1 MGALSQRCGR
11 AVAGGIRNRERMEV
25 DAKGPEMSERTT
37 ETTTDATQTPAP
49 DAPSTPH
56 GPGHHAIGCPE
67 CFEELQRNRD
77 WWKAR
82 PEGSRLV
89 GLVVARD
96 DMPSVVEQRNDLAR
110 FGVAILDF
118 KHPAPEGSE
127 TWEQRFAQ
135 LFETLRAGD
144 VLVVANERA
153 LGSTSD
159 EVARTIRTLRRHNL
173 VVKVLSH
180 GAPHLETASI

>member
-1 MGALSQRCGR
+1 MGRRPRLLRRSR
-11 AVAGGIRNRERMEV
+11 A
-25 DAKGPEMSERTT
+25 SRTT
-37 ETTTDATQTPAP
+37 VATTRS
-49 DAPSTPH
+49 DAPRSYSAT
-56 GPGHHAIGCPE
+56 G
-67 CFEELQRNRD
+67 D

-89 GLVVARD
+89 GLVLDRD

-118 KHPAPEGSE
+118 KHPAPEGAA
-127 TWEQRFAQ
+127 TWEQRFGR
-135 LFETLRAGD
+135 LFETLQGGD
-144 VLVVANERA
+144 VLVVVSERA
-153 LGSTSD
+153 LGQTSD

-180 GAPHLETASI
+180 GAPHLADARG

>member
-1 MGALSQRCGR
+1 MGELTTDST
-11 AVAGGIRNRERMEV
+11 AGGSPTAPAQR
-25 DAKGPEMSERTT
+25 A
-37 ETTTDATQTPAP
+37 ATVA
-49 DAPSTPH
+49 H
-56 GPGHHAIGCPE
+56 EPGHHAIGCPE

-96 DMPSVVEQRNDLAR
+96 DMPPVVEQRNDLAR

-118 KHPAPEGSE
+118 KHPAPEGSA
-127 TWEQRFAQ
+127 TWEQRFGR

-144 VLVVANERA
+144 VLVVVSERA
-153 LGSTSD
+153 LGRTPD
-159 EVARTIRTLRRHNL
+159 EVTRTVLALRRHNL

-180 GAPHLETASI
+180 GAPHLEDAPE

>member
-1 MGALSQRCGR
+1 
-11 AVAGGIRNRERMEV
+11 MEV
-25 DAKGPEMSERTT
+25 DARGFDMGDQATNS
-37 ETTTDATQTPAP
+37 TTDATTPTNSHVPAV
-49 DAPSTPH
+49 AH
-56 GPGHHAIGCPE
+56 EPGHHAIGCPE

-89 GLVVARD
+89 GLVVPRD
-96 DMPSVVEQRNDLAR
+96 DMPPIVEQRNDLMR

-118 KHPAPEGSE
+118 RYPTPDAPES
-127 TWEQRFAQ
+127 WEQRLAR

-153 LGSTSD
+153 LGRHPD
-159 EVARTIRTLRRHNL
+159 EVTRTIRILRQHDL
-173 VVKVLSH
+173 VVKVLGH
-180 GAPHLETASI
+180 GAPHLEDARA

>member
-1 MGALSQRCGR
+1 MGDQ
-11 AVAGGIRNRERMEV
+11 
-25 DAKGPEMSERTT
+25 TT
-37 ETTTDATQTPAP
+37 GSAP
-49 DAPSTPH
+49 DASGAPH

-89 GLVVARD
+89 GLVVPRD
-96 DMPSVVEQRNDLAR
+96 DMPPIVEQRNDLTR

-118 KHPAPEGSE
+118 RYPTPEAPES
-127 TWEQRFAQ
+127 WEQRLAR

-153 LGSTSD
+153 LGRHPD
-159 EVARTIRTLRRHNL
+159 EVTRTIRILRRHDL
-173 VVKVLSH
+173 VVKVLNH
-180 GAPHLETASI
+180 GASHLEDAPA

>member
-1 MGALSQRCGR
+1 MG
-11 AVAGGIRNRERMEV
+11 E
-25 DAKGPEMSERTT
+25 P
-37 ETTTDATQTPAP
+37 TTDSTTRGSTRP
-49 DAPSTPH
+49 DAPATAAVVH
-56 GPGHHAIGCPE
+56 EPGHHAMGCPE

-110 FGVAILDF
+110 FGVSILDF
-118 KHPAPEGSE
+118 KHPAPEGTM
-127 TWEQRFAQ
+127 TWEQRFGL
-135 LFETLRAGD
+135 LFETLQAGD

-153 LGSTSD
+153 LGSTAD

-180 GAPHLETASI
+180 GAPHLEPASI

>member
-1 MGALSQRCGR
+1 
-11 AVAGGIRNRERMEV
+11 MEG
-25 DAKGPEMSERTT
+25 DAKGHGMGELRTGST
-37 ETTTDATQTPAP
+37 RDATA
-49 DAPSTPH
+49 STPGPDVSRGPH
-56 GPGHHAIGCPE
+56 GAGHHALGCPE

-82 PEGSRLV
+82 PEGARLV

-96 DMPSVVEQRNDLAR
+96 DMPSVVEQRNDLAA

-118 KHPAPEGSE
+118 KHPAAEAPE
-127 TWEQRFAQ
+127 TWEERLGR
-135 LFETLRAGD
+135 LFGTLQAGD

-153 LGSTSD
+153 LGRSSD

-173 VVKVLSH
+173 VVKVLNH
-180 GAPHLETASI
+180 GAPHLEDARG

>member
-1 MGALSQRCGR
+1 M
-11 AVAGGIRNRERMEV
+11 
-25 DAKGPEMSERTT
+25 T
-37 ETTTDATQTPAP
+37 ETTAEAHETTAEAHETNPATA
-49 DAPSTPH
+49 H
-56 GPGHHAIGCPE
+56 HPGHHAIGCPE
-67 CFEELQRNRD
+67 CFEDLQRNRD

-96 DMPSVVEQRNDLAR
+96 DMPTVVEQRNDLAR

-118 KHPAPEGSE
+118 KHPAAEVSVS
-127 TWEQRFAQ
+127 WEQRISR

-153 LGSTSD
+153 LGRTP
-159 EVARTIRTLRRHNL
+159 EEIGRTIRALQRHSL

-180 GAPHLETASI
+180 GAPHLEDARG